1 KIKELTKDTQKQL
14 PQPGWD
20 RTAQMV
26 TIIFVLPSLPA
37 KPDEPKGP
45 IRFDEID
52 ATTVNCSWDPPVR
65 DGGAPISGY
74 VVEQRDAHRPG
85 WVPVCDSVSRPM
97 FRFENLIEGDEYVF
111 QFKFRVMACNAGGSG
126 EPAEVPGALK
136 YKDLYVVRHGG
147 VVRLSIPIKGKPL
160 PTCKWLKDG
169 GAVSTRA
176 MIASTEDAS
185 ELVIKGAERGE
196 SGLYELL
203 LENKVGKKK
212 AQIKVKVIGRP
223 SAPEGPMIFEEIQ
236 ANSVKVSWK
245 PPTNDGGSEIL
256 GYIVERREAARNAWY
271 TVDSRVTE
279 TQLIVKGLKEGTEYH
294 FKVTAEN
301 SFGISGSLKSEQP
314 LVPKTPLC
322 KYYFFANSESKPSL
336 RKEMDEVTAKLG
348 QPAVMKCQIVGRPV
362 PEIKWYHAGKEI
374 VESRKYEMS
383 SDGRNHSLSIMT
395 DQQEDEGEYTCKA
408 INDAGEAEATAHHA
422 VCPT

>member
-1 KIKELTKDTQKQL
+1 
-14 PQPGWD
+14 
-20 RTAQMV
+20 M
-26 TIIFVLPSLPA
+26 
-37 KPDEPKGP
+37 
-45 IRFDEID
+45 
-52 ATTVNCSWDPPVR
+52 
-65 DGGAPISGY
+65 
-74 VVEQRDAHRPG
+74 
-85 WVPVCDSVSRPM
+85 
-97 FRFENLIEGDEYVF
+97 
-111 QFKFRVMACNAGGSG
+111 
-126 EPAEVPGALK
+126 
-136 YKDLYVVRHGG
+136 
-147 VVRLSIPIKGKPL
+147 VRLSVPIKGKPL

-185 ELVIKGAERGE
+185 ELVIKGAERDE

-245 PPTNDGGSEIL
+245 PPTNDGGSDIL

-301 SFGISGSLKSEQP
+301 SFGISGSLKSEEP

-322 KYYFFANSESKPSL
+322 KYYIFAQSL
-336 RKEMDEVTAKLG
+336 KI
-348 QPAVMKCQIVGRPV
+348 IV
-362 PEIKWYHAGKEI
+362 IY
-374 VESRKYEMS
+374 
-383 SDGRNHSLSIMT
+383 
-395 DQQEDEGEYTCKA
+395 
-408 INDAGEAEATAHHA
+408 
-422 VCPT
+422 

>member
-1 KIKELTKDTQKQL
+1 MFNYQAHVV
-14 PQPGWD
+14 
-20 RTAQMV
+20 RTC
-26 TIIFVLPSLPA
+26 TEFFLKFSEP
-37 KPDEPKGP
+37 PDYDLE
-45 IRFDEID
+45 
-52 ATTVNCSWDPPVR
+52 
-65 DGGAPISGY
+65 
-74 VVEQRDAHRPG
+74 
-85 WVPVCDSVSRPM
+85 
-97 FRFENLIEGDEYVF
+97 
-111 QFKFRVMACNAGGSG
+111 
-126 EPAEVPGALK
+126 LK

-147 VVRLSIPIKGKPL
+147 VVRLSVPIKGKPL

-185 ELVIKGAERGE
+185 ELVIKGAERSE

-223 SAPEGPMIFEEIQ
+223 SAPEGPMVFEEIQ

-322 KYYFFANSESKPSL
+322 KY
-336 RKEMDEVTAKLG
+336 
-348 QPAVMKCQIVGRPV
+348 
-362 PEIKWYHAGKEI
+362 
-374 VESRKYEMS
+374 
-383 SDGRNHSLSIMT
+383 
-395 DQQEDEGEYTCKA
+395 
-408 INDAGEAEATAHHA
+408 
-422 VCPT
+422 